1 MLKSGN
7 LDIDYLGRI
16 LEFALVTLQ
25 KLSAPVNDDELKAN
39 HQMLMNELSEICKAS
54 DESRYSCI
62 IAMIRG
68 LRFVLEQIQVCFHVF
83 SSIGFALCL
92 PFLSYP
98 ARRKMCFFIV
108 CCSNTSKVIVC

>member
-25 KLSAPVNDDELKAN
+25 KLSAPANDDELKAK
-39 HQMLMNELSEICKAS
+39 HRMLLNELSEICKAS

-68 LRFVLEQIQVCFHVF
+68 LRFVLEQIQVCFHAS
-83 SSIGFALCL
+83 SSIGFALI
-92 PFLSYP
+92 FS
-98 ARRKMCFFIV
+98 F
-108 CCSNTSKVIVC
+108 